1 MGAGRLSVD
10 TLSLTTFAAALTEAG
25 NSNAVLAAQAAPLAA
40 RVAVVLGLDPTGSG
54 AQAAALLGE
63 LAVECGESSLI
74 QQGLGRGVGAAALA
88 YDEAEQIANR
98 WLNYVSIA
106 APEYLYDAAEIASP
120 EGAGSLAET
129 DSAKTTA
136 SSYLVAR
143 LLFGA
148 ATYLDAKLNGEEF
161 ARQRAASRADAMG
174 VGNSLRE
181 WFGIGLHGFTGAHGI
196 NRPLAT
202 DSVRVHDLSAER
214 GAENPAARQRAE
226 RAGQLVVPESA
237 ADFAFNLDIIGQMES
252 NLDDEHVLQGQWQER
267 DGVYFQKV
275 TDASGAVVAV
285 FAYLPG
291 TDVDHPTS
299 HMGSVASWSSAAAA
313 TAADPDEPVEDS
325 AAQLQLLDAGLDEL
339 GLAGSVPIYIGGFSQ
354 GGMTAAA
361 AGNNKR
367 FRAKHNVQGLYIQ
380 GAPVYDDPMPTD
392 IPVTVVRDRNDPVP
406 RLQGRSHEKLWAKNV
421 SVIDTDYVAA
431 SRGPSLATSAGAATP
446 AGSLGASTQP
456 APQGPAPASS
466 TAPAA
471 TTGEPKPSAH
481 QGVRGTHGS
490 REYAAALAQ
499 QGEKPMSYLAPV
511 TEDTASL
518 KSSVTAADGSTW
530 SPETQ
535 QAEAIVYTAGS
546 AVSAGYSIVETLGDH
561 SKDPRLQALPEIPE
575 EFQFTAAHYEEHL
588 GPVLR
593 EHPHAT
599 QATASAITLIT
610 GTQLPLAEHYNRRFE
625 ETAARYDYIPPEPAA
640 G

>member
-1 MGAGRLSVD
+1 MSPVQTFVPGEAMGGGRLSVD

-25 NSNAVLAAQAAPLAA
+25 NSNAALAAETAPLATL
-40 RVAVVLGLDPTGSG
+40 VAVVLGLDPTGSG
-54 AQAAALLGE
+54 AQAATLLGE

-120 EGAGSLAET
+120 EGAGPLAET

-136 SSYLVAR
+136 SSYLAAR

-148 ATYLDAKLNGEEF
+148 ATYLDVKLNGEEF

-181 WFGIGLHGFTGAHGI
+181 WSGIGLHGFAGAHGI

-237 ADFAFNLDIIGQMES
+237 ADFAFNLDVIGQMES
-252 NLDDEHVLQGQWQER
+252 NLDDEHVLEGQWQER
-267 DGVYFQKV
+267 DGVYFQRV
-275 TDASGAVVAV
+275 TDDSGAVVAV

-313 TAADPDEPVEDS
+313 TAADPDDSLEDS
-325 AAQLQLLDAGLDEL
+325 TAQLQLVDAGLDEL
-339 GLAGSVPIYIGGFSQ
+339 GLAGSVPVYIGGFSQ

-380 GAPVYDDPMPTD
+380 GAPVYDDPLPTD

-431 SRGPSLATSAGAATP
+431 SRGPSLATSAGASTP
-446 AGSLGASTQP
+446 A
-456 APQGPAPASS
+456 
-466 TAPAA
+466 TA
-471 TTGEPKPSAH
+471 EPKPGVP

-499 QGEKPMSYLAPV
+499 HGEKPMSYLAPV
-511 TEDTASL
+511 AEDTVSL

-530 SPETQ
+530 SPEAQ

-546 AVSAGYSIVETLGDH
+546 TVSAGYSIVETLGDH

-625 ETAARYDYIPPEPAA
+625 ETAARYEYIPPAPAT

>member
-1 MGAGRLSVD
+1 MSPVQTPVPGEAMGGGRLSVD

-25 NSNAVLAAQAAPLAA
+25 TSNAALAAETAPLAA
-40 RVAVVLGLDPTGSG
+40 RVAVVLGLDPTGNG
-54 AQAAALLGE
+54 IQAGKLLGE
-63 LAVECGESSLI
+63 LAVECGENSLI
-74 QQGLGRGVGAAALA
+74 QQSLGRGVGSAALA

-106 APEYLYDAAEIASP
+106 VPEYLYDAAEIASP

-181 WFGIGLHGFTGAHGI
+181 WFGIGLHGFAGAHGI
-196 NRPLAT
+196 NRPLAA
-202 DSVRVHDLSAER
+202 DSVRMHDLGAER
-214 GAENPAARQRAE
+214 DTENPAARQRAE
-226 RAGQLVVPESA
+226 RADRLVVPGST

-252 NLDDEHVLQGQWQER
+252 NLDDEHVLEGQWQER

-275 TDASGAVVAV
+275 TDDSGAVVAV

-313 TAADPDEPVEDS
+313 TAADPDDPLEDS

-339 GLAGSVPIYIGGFSQ
+339 GLAGSVPVYIGGFSQ
-354 GGMTAAA
+354 GGMTTAA

-380 GAPVYDDPMPTD
+380 GAPVYDDPLPTD

-431 SRGPSLATSAGAATP
+431 SRGPSLAASAGASTP
-446 AGSLGASTQP
+446 ATAEPKPG
-456 APQGPAPASS
+456 APQGI
-466 TAPAA
+466 
-471 TTGEPKPSAH
+471 
-481 QGVRGTHGS
+481 RGTHGS
-490 REYAAALAQ
+490 REYAAVLSQ
-499 QGEKPMSYLAPV
+499 QTENPMSYLAPV
-511 TEDTASL
+511 AEDTASL
-518 KSSVTAADGSTW
+518 KSSVTAVDGSTW

-625 ETAARYDYIPPEPAA
+625 ETAARYDYIPPAPAT